1 MIFFRFISVA
11 AGLPKTS
18 YVKMIDI
25 WLIFN
30 LAVPF
35 MEVVMHDISFRNHH
49 TNICRFFFKLI
60 SRISVARWMKSKK

>member
-30 LAVPF
+30 LTVPF
-35 MEVVMHDISFRNHH
+35 MEVVTHDVRFINDHL
-49 TNICRFFFKLI
+49 NICRFFFKLI
-60 SRISVARWMKSKK
+60 LSISVAKWMKSKK

>member
-30 LAVPF
+30 LTVPF
-35 MEVVMHDISFRNHH
+35 MEVVTHDVRFIKDHL
-49 TNICRFFFKLI
+49 NICRFFFKLI
-60 SRISVARWMKSKK
+60 LSISVAKWMKSKK

>member
-30 LAVPF
+30 LTVPF
-35 MEVVMHDISFRNHH
+35 MEVVPHEIEIRNQSIK
-49 TNICRFFFKLI
+49 ICRFFFKHIL
-60 SRISVARWMKSKK
+60 SISVAKWMKSKK